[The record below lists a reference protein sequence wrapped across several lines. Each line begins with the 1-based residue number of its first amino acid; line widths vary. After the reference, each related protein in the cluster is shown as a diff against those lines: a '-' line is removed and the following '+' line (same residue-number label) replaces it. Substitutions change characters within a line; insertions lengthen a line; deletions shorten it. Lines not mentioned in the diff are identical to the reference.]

1 MILIYIIVSREL
13 NLYAP
18 LKIGLETFSFCH
30 EDKMTY
36 SDLYGDVEDGHR
48 VQPDRLQ
55 QEDELYGQPGDGE
68 HEGDDRDELHH
79 PPLVVHA
86 LSAHGDGP
94 GGLRKS
100 GVRVEHSHWSKS
112 IKILRSDW
120 LRS

>member
-1 MILIYIIVSREL
+1 MPWRSHL
-13 NLYAP
+13 NRDIDYSDGVEAG
-18 LKIGLETFSFCH
+18 GLE
-30 EDKMTY
+30 
-36 SDLYGDVEDGHR
+36 
-48 VQPDRLQ
+48 

-86 LSAHGDGP
+86 LTAHGDGP